1 MNTLYVI
8 IAILIVIF
16 LIGFIYIEPILM
28 KHKVKND
35 NEYGSARFSTDAEIK
50 QNFNKENVNHI
61 KEAGFPVSFSK
72 NLKYIYFDRET
83 PHYVYLGS
91 TGSGKSVTAV
101 IPTCTFISKAKKKR
115 SVFIT
120 DPKGE
125 IYQTTSQ
132 MFKNRGYKIITIDF
146 RNPELSNKINILE
159 PIIEEYEE
167 YMKYEKKS
175 IEMQNKISLLTNQN
189 SELKAKLKSIKLS
202 AINISRIN
210 NKIADNQNIINELNN
225 EKMNYTNNS
234 MSHYAETNRLIS
246 SLATMVMQ
254 EKVEQKDPFWNESAK
269 NLLEGLIGF
278 FLEEYKEGNITREKI
293 TMTSIRKFQNSSM
306 EENNNKKFKDYINKK
321 EYGSKSK
328 DALVSILSASDN
340 TYKSITAVFGQK
352 MNIFDDINVANVTSI
367 SDFKFNE
374 LGKEPVA
381 LYVIVPDED
390 KTYFTLVTIIVG
402 LLYRDLVKLANS
414 TEKKKLPY
422 EIDFILDEF
431 ANCPPLADIEA
442 IVSVARSR
450 GMHFHFFIQSFSQLD
465 NVYGKEV
472 AQIILD
478 NCGLVYLKTNT
489 QETAE
494 AISKRLGKKTIESNS
509 VRQSMSLL
517 NYNGDRSTNLIGRD
531 LMTPEEVKQL
541 HYKTIIFPIIGFPIF
556 RDTILYNK
564 FSCYES
570 GKVEREACPLKN
582 LSYTY
587 FTVEN
592 INHEVPNKKRGATKD
607 EKEYYAQLELADK
620 ENLRPVELIIEKI
633 FKLDYDIKY
642 NVEANHRVH
651 MSVKINRELK
661 QREKTLLSTKIK
673 TEFYHTEIKEEEEK
687 TIINIYN
694 ENPNL
699 SLGLRG

>member
-1 MNTLYVI
+1 MYIVI
-8 IAILIVIF
+8 AVFMVIF
-16 LIGFIYIEPILM
+16 LIGFIYIEPMIM

-35 NEYGSARFSTDAEIK
+35 NEYGSARFSTDNEIK
-50 QNFNKENVNHI
+50 KNFKRESTSNI
-61 KEAGFPVSFSK
+61 KKSGFPVSYSK
-72 NLKYIYFDRET
+72 DLRYIYFDRDT

-91 TGSGKSVTAV
+91 TGSGKTVTV
-101 IPTCTFISKAKKKR
+101 VLNECTFISAAAEKR

-125 IYQTTSQ
+125 IYQNTSK
-132 MFKNRGYKIITIDF
+132 MFQDRGYNILTIDF
-146 RNPELSNKINILE
+146 RNPELSNKINILD
-159 PIIEEYEE
+159 PIINEYEE
-167 YMKYEKKS
+167 YITNDKFNIKFNNFIIAYQNDNKRIETLLKNAKIKGNNREYLNSIIFKNNNLIEKY
-175 IEMQNKISLLTNQN
+175 ITIRNKF
-189 SELKAKLKSIKLS
+189 
-202 AINISRIN
+202 
-210 NKIADNQNIINELNN
+210 NN
-225 EKMNYTNNS
+225 EA

-254 EKVEQKDPFWNESAK
+254 EKQEQKDPFWNESAK
-269 NLLEGLIGF
+269 NLLEGIIGF
-278 FLEEYKEGNITREKI
+278 FLEEYKLGNITRDKI

-306 EENNNKKFKDYINKK
+306 EQNNFKKFKDYINLKP
-321 EYGSKSK
+321 YGSKSK
-328 DALVSILSASDN
+328 DALVSILSASEN

-352 MNIFDDINVANVTSI
+352 MNLFDDINVANVTSS
-367 SDFKFNE
+367 SDFKFSD
-374 LGKEPVA
+374 LGKEPTA

-414 TEKKKLPY
+414 NEKKKLPY

-478 NCGLVYLKTNT
+478 NCGLTYLKTNT

-509 VRQSMSLL
+509 VRQSMSLM

-564 FSCYES
+564 FSCYKPGMIER
-570 GKVEREACPLKN
+570 KVNPLKD
-582 LSYTY
+582 LSNTY
-587 FTVEN
+587 FVVED
-592 INHEVPNKKRGATKD
+592 IKHEVKEKRRTSS
-607 EKEYYAQLELADK
+607 KENNELFESIELADK
-620 ENLRPVELIIEKI
+620 EKLSPLEEIIEKI
-633 FKLDYDIKY
+633 FKEDYDLKY
-642 NVEANHRVH
+642 NRTANHRCY
-651 MSVKINRELK
+651 MSITIKGNLNPRDK
-661 QREKTLLSTKIK
+661 LLIKSKIK
-673 TEFYHTEIKEEEEK
+673 EDLYHVEIIEKKER
-687 TIINIYN
+687 TIINIHN
-694 ENPNL
+694 KGL
-699 SLGLRG
+699 SLSMNQR

>member
-1 MNTLYVI
+1 MSLIILLVI
-8 IAILIVIF
+8 VVIF
-16 LIGFIYIEPILM
+16 LFVFMYIEPLIM

-35 NEYGSARFSTDAEIK
+35 NEYGSARFSSDSEIK
-50 QNFNKENVNHI
+50 SNFKKESIYNI
-61 KEAGFPVSFSK
+61 KEAGFPISFNK

-125 IYQTTSQ
+125 IYQTTSK
-132 MFKNRGYKIITIDF
+132 MFQNQGYKILTIDF

-159 PIIEEYEE
+159 PIIKEYEN
-167 YMKYEKKS
+167 YITYEK
-175 IEMQNKISLLTNQN
+175 LLLQTDAE
-189 SELKAKLKSIKLS
+189 SKKLEY
-202 AINISRIN
+202 N
-210 NKIADNQNIINELNN
+210 NL
-225 EKMNYTNNS
+225 S
-234 MSHYAETNRLIS
+234 MSSLAETNRLIS

-254 EKVEQKDPFWNESAK
+254 EKTEQKDPFWNDSAK

-278 FLEEYKEGNITREKI
+278 FLEEYKEGNITRDKI

-306 EENNNKKFKDYINKK
+306 EENNFKKFKDYINKK

-367 SDFKFNE
+367 SDFEFNL

-414 TEKKKLPY
+414 TDKKKLPY

-465 NVYGKEV
+465 NVYGKDV

-494 AISKRLGKKTIESNS
+494 AISKRLGKKTIESS
-509 VRQSMSLL
+509 SIRQSVSLL
-517 NYNGDRSTNLIGRD
+517 NYNGDKSTNLIGRD

-556 RDTILYNK
+556 RDTVLYTK

-570 GKVEREACPLKN
+570 GIVNRTPNPLKD
-582 LSYTY
+582 LSSTY
-587 FTVEN
+587 FTVEQ
-592 INHEVPNKKRGATKD
+592 INHEVPSKKGRNNK
-607 EKEYYAQLELADK
+607 EIKEYYQNLEIAEK
-620 ENLRPVELIIEKI
+620 ENLKPVEDIIEKI
-633 FKLDYDIKY
+633 FKTDFDIKY
-642 NVEANHRVH
+642 NLTANHRTYMNV
-651 MSVKINRELK
+651 SINRTLK
-661 QREKTLLSTKIK
+661 PKDRTLLNNKIK
-673 TEFYHTEIKEEEEK
+673 AEFYHTEIIEKNDK
-687 TIINIYN
+687 TIVNIYN
-694 ENPNL
+694 ENPNI
-699 SLGLRG
+699 SLVINGR

>member
-1 MNTLYVI
+1 MNIHLIILLILLTFVI
-8 IAILIVIF
+8 II
-16 LIGFIYIEPILM
+16 FIYIEPLIS

-35 NEYGSARFSTDAEIK
+35 NEYGSARFSTKQEIK
-50 QNFNKENVNHI
+50 KNFKREKIDNI
-61 KEAGFPVSFSK
+61 KEAGFPVSFDK
-72 NLKYIYFDRET
+72 NLKSIYFDRET

-101 IPTCTFISKAKKKR
+101 IPTCSFIANASKKR

-125 IYQTTSQ
+125 IYQTTSK
-132 MFKNRGYKIITIDF
+132 MFQNHGYKILTIDF
-146 RNPELSNKINILE
+146 RNPDKSNKINILE
-159 PIIEEYEE
+159 PIIVEYEKYIE
-167 YMKYEKKS
+167 YEKQSTSATNESDK
-175 IEMQNKISLLTNQN
+175 LLF
-189 SELKAKLKSIKLS
+189 
-202 AINISRIN
+202 N
-210 NKIADNQNIINELNN
+210 NL
-225 EKMNYTNNS
+225 S
-234 MSHYAETNRLIS
+234 MSSLAETNRLIS
-246 SLATMVMQ
+246 SLSTMVMQ
-254 EKVEQKDPFWNESAK
+254 EKHEQKDPFWNNSAK

-278 FLEEYKEGNITREKI
+278 FLEEYKLGNIKREQI

-306 EENNNKKFKDYINKK
+306 EENNFKKIKDYINNKK
-321 EYGSKSK
+321 YGSKSK
-328 DALVSILSASDN
+328 DALISIFSASDN
-340 TYKSITAVFGQK
+340 TYKSITAVFGEK
-352 MNIFDDINVANVTSI
+352 MNLFDDINVANVTST
-367 SDFKFNE
+367 SDFEFNI
-374 LGKEPVA
+374 LGKEPTA

-402 LLYRDLVKLANS
+402 LLYRELVKLANA

-509 VRQSMSLL
+509 IRQSMSLM
-517 NYNGDRSTNLIGRD
+517 NYNGDQSTNLIGRD

-556 RDTILYNK
+556 RDTVLYNK
-564 FSCYES
+564 FSCYED
-570 GKVEREACPLKN
+570 GIVERDSKPLKD

-587 FTVEN
+587 FTVEDVKHKVPKN
-592 INHEVPNKKRGATKD
+592 KMNSNREAKEFLQAQETYDRDNLYPLEEVM
-607 EKEYYAQLELADK
+607 Q
-620 ENLRPVELIIEKI
+620 KI
-633 FKLDYDIKY
+633 FKKDYSLKY
-642 NVEANHRVH
+642 KNTPHHRVYL
-651 MSVKINRELK
+651 SVTVNGKLTQSNKFHLSQKVK
-661 QREKTLLSTKIK
+661 Q
-673 TEFYHTEIKEEEEK
+673 EFYHTEIKESGEN

-694 ENPNL
+694 ENPTKEIL
-699 SLGLRG
+699 DSLNK

>member
-1 MNTLYVI
+1 MNTIYVLLGVI
-8 IAILIVIF
+8 IIIF

-35 NEYGSARFSTDAEIK
+35 NEYGSARFSTKAEIK
-50 QNFNKENVNHI
+50 QNFKKEDVNHI
-61 KEAGFPVSFSK
+61 KEAGFPVYFSK
-72 NLKYIYFDRET
+72 NLNYVYFDRET

-101 IPTCTFISKAKKKR
+101 IPSCTFISNAKKKK

-125 IYQTTSQ
+125 IYQTTSK
-132 MFKNRGYKIITIDF
+132 MFQDNGYRILTIDF
-146 RNPELSNKINILE
+146 RNPEKSNKINILE

-167 YMKYEKKS
+167 YIKYEKLVKETELEEEKLKYNNLS
-175 IEMQNKISLLTNQN
+175 MSLL
-189 SELKAKLKSIKLS
+189 
-202 AINISRIN
+202 
-210 NKIADNQNIINELNN
+210 
-225 EKMNYTNNS
+225 
-234 MSHYAETNRLIS
+234 AETNRLIS
-246 SLATMVMQ
+246 SLSTMVMQ
-254 EKVEQKDPFWNESAK
+254 EKIEQKDPFWNNSAK

-278 FLEEYKEGNITREKI
+278 FLEEYKLGNITREKI

-306 EENNNKKFKDYINKK
+306 EENNFKKFKDYINKK

-340 TYKSITAVFGQK
+340 TYKSITAVFGEK
-352 MNIFDDINVANVTSI
+352 MNLFDDINVANVTCS
-367 SDFKFNE
+367 SDFEFSI

-465 NVYGKEV
+465 NVYGKDV

-478 NCGLVYLKTNT
+478 NCGLIYLKTNT
-489 QETAE
+489 QDTAE

-509 VRQSMSLL
+509 VRQSMSLM

-556 RDTILYNK
+556 RDTIMYNK
-564 FSCYES
+564 FSCYKS
-570 GKVEREACPLKN
+570 GIVERKSEPLKD

-592 INHEVPNKKRGATKD
+592 INHEVPNKRRGMTRD
-607 EKEYYAQLELADK
+607 EKDYYSQLELADK
-620 ENLRPVELIIEKI
+620 ENLKPVELIIEKI
-633 FKLDYDIKY
+633 FKTDFDLKY
-642 NVEANHRVH
+642 NIEANHRVH
-651 MSVKINRELK
+651 ISVKIDRELK
-661 QREKTLLSTKIK
+661 QREKTLLNTKIK
-673 TEFYHTEIKEEEEK
+673 SEFYHTEIKESEDK

-699 SLGLRG
+699 SLGMKG

>member
-1 MNTLYVI
+1 MNTLYIV
-8 IAILIVIF
+8 IAILMVIF
-16 LIGFIYIEPILM
+16 LIGFVYVEPMIM

-35 NEYGSARFSTDAEIK
+35 NEYGSARFSTDKEIK
-50 QNFNKENVNHI
+50 KNFKKELTSNI
-61 KEAGFPVSFSK
+61 KKSGFPVSYSK
-72 NLKYIYFDRET
+72 DLKNIYFDRET

-91 TGSGKSVTAV
+91 TGSGKTVTV
-101 IPTCTFISKAKKKR
+101 VLNECTFISAAAEKR

-125 IYQTTSQ
+125 IYQNTSK
-132 MFKNRGYKIITIDF
+132 MFKDRNYNILTIDF
-146 RNPELSNKINILE
+146 RNPELSNKINILD
-159 PIIEEYEE
+159 P
-167 YMKYEKKS
+167 
-175 IEMQNKISLLTNQN
+175 
-189 SELKAKLKSIKLS
+189 
-202 AINISRIN
+202 
-210 NKIADNQNIINELNN
+210 IINEYDEYIANDKSVVTFTNLIIAHQNDNKRLEKLLKNEKIKDKNREFINDRIKYNNVSIENYSVIKNNLNN
-225 EKMNYTNNS
+225 NA

-254 EKVEQKDPFWNESAK
+254 EKHEQKDPFWNESAK
-269 NLLEGLIGF
+269 NLLEGIIGF
-278 FLEEYKEGNITREKI
+278 FLEEYKLGNIKREKI

-306 EENNNKKFKDYINKK
+306 EQNNFKKFKEYINLKP
-321 EYGSKSK
+321 YGSKSK
-328 DALVSILSASDN
+328 DALVSILSASEN

-352 MNIFDDINVANVTSI
+352 MNLFDDINVANVTST
-367 SDFKFNE
+367 SDFKFSD
-374 LGKEPVA
+374 LGKEPTA

-402 LLYRDLVKLANS
+402 LLYRELVKLANS
-414 TEKKKLPY
+414 NDKKKLPY

-478 NCGLVYLKTNT
+478 NCGLTYLKTNT

-509 VRQSMSLL
+509 VRQSMSLM

-564 FSCYES
+564 FSCYEP
-570 GKVEREACPLKN
+570 GMIERKVNPLKD

-587 FTVEN
+587 YVVED
-592 INHEVPNKKRGATKD
+592 IKYEVKDKRRTPTGGAN
-607 EKEYYAQLELADK
+607 EIYEAMELADK
-620 ENLRPVELIIEKI
+620 ENLKPLEEIIEKI
-633 FKLDYDIKY
+633 FKEDYDLKY
-642 NVEANHRVH
+642 NRTTNHRCY
-651 MSVKINRELK
+651 MSITIKSRINQVDK
-661 QREKTLLSTKIK
+661 LLIKSKIK
-673 TEFYHTEIKEEEEK
+673 EDQYHVEIIEKKEK
-687 TIINIYN
+687 TIINIHN
-694 ENPNL
+694 EGLN
-699 SLGLRG
+699 LGLNQR